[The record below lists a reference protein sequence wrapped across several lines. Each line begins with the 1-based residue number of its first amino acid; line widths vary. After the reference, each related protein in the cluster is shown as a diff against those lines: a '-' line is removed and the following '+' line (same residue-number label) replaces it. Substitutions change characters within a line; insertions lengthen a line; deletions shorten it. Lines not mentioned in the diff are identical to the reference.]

1 MATITRTKS
10 ENTISTM
17 IDNIKEELE
26 KSNPDWLLISNL
38 AKDMYLKSQQT
49 NSLGLKKGVVNIIK
63 ASEHNCDK
71 ILKNLKSCF
80 NTTDYEFVLVGGYAG
95 MTVTKFNKL
104 ISTLSYNEKYIVV
117 ITNKD
122 QIYPNLTKAGIEC
135 ILYNAGLRNKYDGSK
150 PTIFHIKGPDIDI
163 KCPVT
168 EIQMH
173 LRDNALEML
182 LNN

>member
-1 MATITRTKS
+1 MVI
-10 ENTISTM
+10 M
-17 IDNIKEELE
+17 IDNIKTELE
-26 KSNPDWLLISNL
+26 KPNPDWLLISNL

-63 ASEHNCDK
+63 ASEYNCAE
-71 ILKNLKSCF
+71 IVSSLKKCF
-80 NTTDYEFVLVGGYAG
+80 TTTEYEYILVGGYSG

-104 ISTLSYNEKYIVV
+104 ISTLNYNEKYIIVV
-117 ITNKD
+117 TNKD
-122 QIYPNLTKAGIEC
+122 QVYPNLTKAGIEC
-135 ILYNAGLRNKYDGSK
+135 VLYNAGLRNKYDRDK
-150 PTIFHIKGPDIDI
+150 TTTFHIKGPDVDI

>member
-1 MATITRTKS
+1 
-10 ENTISTM
+10 M
-17 IDNIKEELE
+17 IDNIKTELE
-26 KSNPDWLLISNL
+26 KPNPDWLVISNL

-63 ASEHNCDK
+63 SSEYNCAD
-71 ILKNLKSCF
+71 IVNSLKKCF
-80 NTTDYEFVLVGGYAG
+80 TTTEYEFILVGGYSG

-104 ISTLSYNEKYIVV
+104 IPTLNYNEKYIAVV
-117 ITNKD
+117 TNKD
-122 QIYPNLTKAGIEC
+122 QVYPNLTKAGIEC
-135 ILYNAGLRNKYDGSK
+135 VLYNAGLRNKYDSDK
-150 PTIFHIKGPDIDI
+150 TTMFNIKGPDVDI
-163 KCPVT
+163 KCSVD

>member
-1 MATITRTKS
+1 
-10 ENTISTM
+10 M
-17 IDNIKEELE
+17 IDNIKTELE
-26 KSNPDWLLISNL
+26 KSNPDWLLISNM

-63 ASEHNCDK
+63 ASEYNCSEVVNG
-71 ILKNLKSCF
+71 LKKCF
-80 NTTDYEFVLVGGYAG
+80 TTTEYEYLLVGGYSG

-104 ISTLSYNEKYIVV
+104 IPTLNYNEKYIIVV
-117 ITNKD
+117 TNKD
-122 QIYPNLTKAGIEC
+122 QVYPNLNKVGIEC
-135 ILYNAGLRNKYDGSK
+135 VLYNAGLRNKYDRDK
-150 PTIFHIKGPDIDI
+150 TTMFHIKGPDVDI

>member
-1 MATITRTKS
+1 MVI
-10 ENTISTM
+10 M
-17 IDNIKEELE
+17 IDNIKTELE
-26 KSNPDWLLISNL
+26 KPNPDWLLISNM

-63 ASEHNCDK
+63 ASEYNCAEVVNG
-71 ILKNLKSCF
+71 LKKCF
-80 NTTDYEFVLVGGYAG
+80 TTAEYEYILVGGYSG

-104 ISTLSYNEKYIVV
+104 IPTLNYTEKYIIVV
-117 ITNKD
+117 TNKD
-122 QIYPNLTKAGIEC
+122 QVYPNLTKAGIEC
-135 ILYNAGLRNKYDGSK
+135 VLYNAGLRNKYDRDK
-150 PTIFHIKGPDIDI
+150 TTMFHIKGQDVDI